1 MMEMVYIY
9 FCSLI
14 PLNALYLLTLLPY
27 TPFLFVATKKT
38 EPTVDGEFDFESNL
52 DKFDKDGDNT
62 PDDGG
67 IDDGNDAYSK
77 DDFFDTISCE
87 ATDRM
92 NGVNNHLRGAAE
104 RSLNLDTF
112 GAVSLGNQ
120 YGRGRGRGGGGRG
133 GGGGYMGGGRG
144 GYMGGRG
151 GRGRGRGRGGY
162 QQGNRGNG
170 DSSGDYNNNRD
181 KQGSGPTPRQNNRWK
196 ETTATTAAH

>member
-1 MMEMVYIY
+1 MP
-9 FCSLI
+9 SL
-14 PLNALYLLTLLPY
+14 
-27 TPFLFVATKKT
+27 FLSRI

-62 PDDGG
+62 ADDGG
-67 IDDGNDAYSK
+67 GDDGNDAYSK

-104 RSLNLDTF
+104 RNLNLDTF

-133 GGGGYMGGGRG
+133 GGYMGGGRG

-151 GRGRGRGRGGY
+151 GGGRGRGRGRGGY
-162 QQGNRGNG
+162 PQGNRDGGVGN
-170 DSSGDYNNNRD
+170 SGDYNNNNRD
-181 KQGSGPTPRQNNRWK
+181 KQAGSGPTPRQNNRWK
-196 ETTATTAAH
+196 ETTATLAN

>member
-1 MMEMVYIY
+1 MYGAILFSIFTFV
-9 FCSLI
+9 LI
-14 PLNALYLLTLLPY
+14 INALTIHYYLP
-27 TPFLFVATKKT
+27 PVFFRKI

-52 DKFDKDGDNT
+52 DKFDKDGGDNT
-62 PDDGG
+62 ADDGG
-67 IDDGNDAYSK
+67 IDDGIDAYSK

-120 YGRGRGRGGGGRG
+120 YGRGRGRGGGR
-133 GGGGYMGGGRG
+133 GGGYMGGGRG

-151 GRGRGRGRGGY
+151 GGRGRGRGRGGY
-162 QQGNRGNG
+162 QHGNRDGG
-170 DSSGDYNNNRD
+170 GSGDYNNNNRD

-196 ETTATTAAH
+196 ETTATAAH

>member
-1 MMEMVYIY
+1 MVPY
-9 FCSLI
+9 FF
-14 PLNALYLLTLLPY
+14 LYLLLYLSIKALTYTLLTYP
-27 TPFLFVATKKT
+27 PFFFRKID
-38 EPTVDGEFDFESNL
+38 PTVDGEFDFESNL
-52 DKFDKDGDNT
+52 DKFDKDGGDNT
-62 PDDGG
+62 ADDGG

-120 YGRGRGRGGGGRG
+120 YGRGRGRGGGR
-133 GGGGYMGGGRG
+133 GGGYMGGGRG

-151 GRGRGRGRGGY
+151 GGRGRGRGRGGY
-162 QQGNRGNG
+162 QHGNRDGG
-170 DSSGDYNNNRD
+170 GSGDYNNNNRD

-196 ETTATTAAH
+196 KTTATAAH